1 MFSIPLVLSI
11 SCFVAKSCPTLATPW
26 TVAYQVPLSMGFPR
40 EDYWG
45 GLPFPSPGALSNPRI
60 ETASPALAGGYFI
73 AEPLGKSC
81 VEGLAKRPLMSFS
94 FHTSW
99 LLPPDLEISALYKE
113 HSHLT
118 LLSLYKLV
126 DHDTENEFL
135 IEGKE
140 TSVTL

>member
-1 MFSIPLVLSI
+1 MIALQCCLNFCCCLVGKL
-11 SCFVAKSCPTLATPW
+11 CPTLGDLTDCSLPG
-26 TVAYQVPLSMGFPR
+26 LGFPR
-40 EDYWG
+40 QEYWS
-45 GLPFPSPGALSNPRI
+45 GLPFPSPGDPPNPGI

-118 LLSLYKLV
+118 LFSLYKLV

>member
-1 MFSIPLVLSI
+1 M
-11 SCFVAKSCPTLATPW
+11 
-26 TVAYQVPLSMGFPR
+26 
-40 EDYWG
+40 
-45 GLPFPSPGALSNPRI
+45 PFPFPGDLCNPGI

-73 AEPLGKSC
+73 AEPLGKPS
-81 VEGLAKRPLMSFS
+81 VECAYWKKRSDEFFK

-99 LLPPDLEISALYKE
+99 LLPPDLEISAPYKK

-118 LLSLYKLV
+118 LYKHSHFSLYKLL